1 MKKNKLPYQQNAGFK
16 VPENYFQDFEAQ
28 MMRKVTAG
36 DSLDNSYKGQPGFG
50 VPQDYFKEL
59 EKNLVD
65 KLELSSSP
73 VKVVPLWRKKKLYYA
88 TAVAAVFLA
97 IISTVLFNPVLP
109 EYSIETVELSALEEY
124 IDRGYIDLNFNEI
137 SAYLSEEG
145 YAADN
150 FNTSGLTDEE
160 MLDYL
165 TENVEDPEM
174 LFE

>member
-1 MKKNKLPYQQNAGFK
+1 MKKNKLPYPQNAGFK

-28 MMRKVTAG
+28 LMRKVTG
-36 DSLDNSYKGQPGFG
+36 DNMLDNSYKGKPGFG
-50 VPQDYFKEL
+50 IPKDYFSKL
-59 EKNLVD
+59 DEKIIGE
-65 KLELSSSP
+65 LELSAP
-73 VKVVPLWRKKKLYYA
+73 VVKVIPLWKKKIVYYS

-109 EYSIETVELSALEEY
+109 EYSIETVELAAIEEY

-137 SAYLSEEG
+137 SAFITEEG

-150 FNTSGLTDEE
+150 FNTSDLSDEE

-165 TENVEDPEM
+165 NENIEDPET
-174 LFE
+174 LFD

>member
-1 MKKNKLPYQQNAGFK
+1 MKKNKLPYQQKSGFK
-16 VPENYFQDFEAQ
+16 VPENYFQDLEAKI
-28 MMRKVTAG
+28 MHKVTN
-36 DSLDNSYKGQPGFG
+36 DEESLETYKGQPGFAL
-50 VPQDYFKEL
+50 PPNYFEQL
-59 EKNLVD
+59 EETIFA
-65 KLELSSSP
+65 KLELEAREK
-73 VKVVPLWRKKKLYYA
+73 KVIPLWKKRKFYYA

-109 EYSIETVELSALEEY
+109 ETSMESIELSAIEEY

-137 SAYLSEEG
+137 SAYLTEEG

-165 TENVEDPEM
+165 TENVEDPET
-174 LFE
+174 LFD